1 MDYTDLGL
9 VDFYLKELDKYLHHH
24 QCLYV
29 KLDPYWIYQI
39 YDKDVNPLENHDK
52 NDAMINL
59 LKSHGYEHHG
69 FTTKYDSFSQVRWMG
84 VLYLKRNT
92 SITKNNSIVNVNAI

>member
-1 MDYTDLGL
+1 
-9 VDFYLKELDKYLHHH
+9 
-24 QCLYV
+24 
-29 KLDPYWIYQI
+29 
-39 YDKDVNPLENHDK
+39 
-52 NDAMINL
+52 MINL

-92 SITKNNSIVNVNAI
+92 SITKNN